1 MGRDAKPQD
10 VEGEIRDLFS
20 SAGLEFTGEDWE
32 FFEEV
37 YETVVEANRKMN
49 LTRLT
54 GQRDFYI
61 KHVLDSALPFRVEPR
76 LMELGEQLLVADLGS
91 GAGFPGL
98 VLARLHPG
106 WDVALIE
113 RTQKKASFLE
123 EMIETLELKRVYV
136 VPLDARDAPG
146 RVQVLDHG
154 CDLVTARAVG
164 RVAAVTRSAAAM
176 LKPGGILVH
185 YKGREPDEKEIAD
198 GRRIARGLGFEQR
211 PPLAYDLP
219 PDMGRSVVLTVNRS
233 SGRRRTASP
242 RRKRAR

>member
-1 MGRDAKPQD
+1 MED
-10 VEGEIRDLFS
+10 EIRDLFS
-20 SAGLEFTGEDWE
+20 SAGLELTSEDWE
-32 FFEEV
+32 FFEELHAA
-37 YETVVEANRKMN
+37 VVEANRKMN

-54 GQRDFYI
+54 GRREFYS

-76 LMELGEQLLVADLGS
+76 LRDLEEELLVADLGS

-98 VLARLHPG
+98 VLARLHSE

-113 RTQKKASFLE
+113 RTQKKAAFLE
-123 EMIETLELKRVYV
+123 EMVETLELKRVYV

-146 RVQVLDHG
+146 RVPVLDHG

-164 RVAAVTRSAAAM
+164 RVADVTRSAATL

-185 YKGREPDEKEIAD
+185 YKGREPDENELAE
-198 GRRIARGLGFEQR
+198 GRRVARGIGLEQR
-211 PPLAYDLP
+211 PPLCYELP

-233 SGRRRTASP
+233 SDRRRTAP
-242 RRKRAR
+242 RRRRRAR